1 MSKLRARPLLVFLLF
16 ALMVFGAAGQTS
28 IWNANA
34 ASLCQVQ
41 ITQID
46 HPATVQANQLLMI
59 STHLKVTCSPV
70 NQNVVA
76 RVDVV
81 SNETRETITSNSTGI
96 GVIQVN
102 NLSHIK
108 IVNVTVANTVRAPS
122 QGVNWRL
129 QIHAWVFTG
138 STLAA
143 NVTQFIQVQVINPQV
158 TPTISAE
165 LIQNSTTTSS
175 TLTNLGVVGALGLVV
190 AVALVISFVI
200 LMRRRKQKPVTGKPV
215 GNPKVE

>member
-1 MSKLRARPLLVFLLF
+1 MSKPLLVFLLF
-16 ALMVFGAAGQTS
+16 AIIVFGAVGQGS
-28 IWNANA
+28 IWYANG

-41 ITQID
+41 ITEID

-59 STHLKVTCSPV
+59 STHLMVTCSPV

-102 NLSHIK
+102 TPSHIK

-122 QGVNWRL
+122 EGVNWRL
-129 QIHAWVFTG
+129 EVHAWVFTG
-138 STLAA
+138 PNLAA
-143 NVTQFIQVQVINPQV
+143 NVTQIIQIPVVNPQV
-158 TPTISAE
+158 TPTTATE
-165 LIQNSTTTSS
+165 LMQNSTTTSS
-175 TLTNLGVVGALGLVV
+175 TSANLGVGGTLGLVI
-190 AVALVISFVI
+190 AVALAISLVI
-200 LMRRRKQKPVTGKPV
+200 LIRRRKQKPVTGKHV
-215 GNPKVE
+215 AIPKSNN